1 MHGGM
6 SMIEE
11 IREVDTDIYQ
21 AYGEVMG
28 RDIRNQQDI
37 QHDRLP
43 KEQAAAIAC
52 YTSDDASYLTGQML
66 NCSGRAV
73 VGAIWPLPGPPFR
86 RPTVRENVPFRCNR
100 HP

>member
-52 YTSDDASYLTGQML
+52 YTSDDASYLTGQVL

-73 VGAIWPLPGPPFR
+73 VGAYLAAAWAAISASHGPGKRPFS
-86 RPTVRENVPFRCNR
+86 V
-100 HP
+100 